1 MRHKVYSDKSW
12 YSRNNLGP
20 ALQGEEYARRLTD
33 MELGSRVMLKQLWRE
48 HPRILRALEAQGNM
62 VVHP

>member
-1 MRHKVYSDKSW
+1 MQKVYSDKSW

-20 ALQGEEYARRLTD
+20 ALNGEEYARRLTD
-33 MELGSRVMLKQLWRE
+33 MELGSRVMLKQLWRS
-48 HPRILRALEAQGNM
+48 HPRILKRLADQGNM